1 MKKKGCYKYKVKY
14 KANIHSTI
22 LIAGDDENLSQQIGG
37 NLQCTKFQIH
47 YALNHGFPGSTTK
60 W

>member
-1 MKKKGCYKYKVKY
+1 MKKKSCYEYKVKN

-22 LIAGDDENLSQQIGG
+22 LIAGDDKTLSHLIEENLQR
-37 NLQCTKFQIH
+37 TKFQIH
-47 YALNHGFPGSTTK
+47 YALNHGFPGSATK

>member
-1 MKKKGCYKYKVKY
+1 MEKKSSYEYKVKS

-22 LIAGDDENLSQQIGG
+22 LIAGDDESLSQLIGK
-37 NLQCTKFQIH
+37 NLQRTKFQIH
-47 YALNHGFPGSTTK
+47 YALNHGFPGSAAK